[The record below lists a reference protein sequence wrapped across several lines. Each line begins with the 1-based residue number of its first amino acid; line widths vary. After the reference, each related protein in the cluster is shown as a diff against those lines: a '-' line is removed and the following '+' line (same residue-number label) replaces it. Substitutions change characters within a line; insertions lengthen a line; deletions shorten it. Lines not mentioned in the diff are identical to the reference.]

1 MPLDFVGLRF
11 GFLSGKRM
19 GSDAML
25 WNRIIVLV
33 IGYFCGIFLSGY
45 AYSKSKHQD
54 ITKMGS
60 GNAGTTNTFR
70 MYGWK
75 AGLITLLGD
84 VSKPIAAILI
94 TWLIFHAREPEGVR
108 LLELYAG
115 LGTIIGHNY
124 PFYMKHFKG
133 GKGIAC
139 TGGMMIAFCPLE
151 VPIGLSLFMITTA
164 LTKYVSV
171 GSIVGLVSFFVQT
184 VLFGELG
191 LLDVTKTY
199 RLEVYGL
206 AAFIMLMGIVRHRE
220 NIKRLLNGTENKFSL
235 KKKTNKEVP

>member
-1 MPLDFVGLRF
+1 MVV
-11 GFLSGKRM
+11 
-19 GSDAML
+19 
-25 WNRIIVLV
+25 NRLIVLV

-70 MYGWK
+70 MFGWK

-84 VSKPIAAILI
+84 ISKPMIAIGI
-94 TWLIFHAREPEGVR
+94 TWLIFHEREPEGVR

-115 LGTIIGHNY
+115 LGTIIGHNH

-133 GKGIAC
+133 GKGVAC
-139 TGGMMIAFCPLE
+139 TGGMMIAFCPIE
-151 VPIGLSLFMITTA
+151 VPIGLGLFIGTVA
-164 LTKYVSV
+164 LTKYVSL

-184 VLFGELG
+184 IIFGELG
-191 LLDVTKTY
+191 ILYVTEQYKVELY
-199 RLEVYGL
+199 IL
-206 AAFIMLMGIVRHRE
+206 AAVIALMGIVRHRE
-220 NIKRLLNGTENKFSL
+220 NIKRLMHGNENKFSL
-235 KKKTNKEVP
+235 KKRAQ